1 MQFPAPLV
9 PGRLERRYKRFLSDV
24 RLEDGETVVAHC
36 ANPGSMLGLAAPGA
50 RVWLSPADN
59 PARKLRWSWELVEVP
74 SESGDALVG
83 INTGRANALAEE
95 ALTAGGI
102 PELAGYDGL
111 RREVRYGAGSR
122 VDFLLQGATPCY
134 LEIKSVTLKRR
145 PGLAEFP
152 DAVTAR
158 GRRHLAE
165 LAAMVQQGHR
175 AVLLFLVQRGDC
187 ERVAVAEDIDP
198 GYAAAFAEAQAAGV
212 EILCYSC
219 SLTPAGIAVE
229 RRLPL
234 AP

>member
-1 MQFPAPLV
+1 MQFPDPLT
-9 PGRLERRYKRFLSDV
+9 PGRLQRRYKRFLSDI
-24 RLEDGETVVAHC
+24 RLAGGEEVVAHC
-36 ANPGSMLGLAAPGA
+36 ANPGSMLGLASPGA
-50 RVWLSPADN
+50 RVWLSPATN

-74 SESGDALVG
+74 SENGDALVG

-95 ALTAGGI
+95 ALTAGRI
-102 PELAGYDGL
+102 PELAGYDEL
-111 RREVRYGAGSR
+111 RREVRYGSGSR

-134 LEIKSVTLKRR
+134 LEVKSVTLKRR

-165 LAAMVQQGHR
+165 LAAMVQAGHR

-198 GYAAAFAEAQAAGV
+198 AYAAAFAEAQAAGV
-212 EILCYSC
+212 EILCYNC
-219 SLTPAGIAVE
+219 SLTPAGIAVD

>member
-9 PGRLERRYKRFLSDV
+9 AGRLERRYKRFLSDV

-59 PARKLRWSWELVEVP
+59 PARRLRWSWELVEVP
-74 SESGDALVG
+74 SENGPALVG

-95 ALTAGGI
+95 ALAAGRI

-111 RREVRYGAGSR
+111 RREVRYGTGSR
-122 VDFLLQGATPCY
+122 VDFLLEGATLCY

-152 DAVTAR
+152 DAVTVR

-165 LAAMVQQGHR
+165 LAGMVQQGHR

-187 ERVAVAEDIDP
+187 ERVAVAQDIDP
-198 GYAAAFAEAQAAGV
+198 SYAAAFAEAQAAGV
-212 EILCYSC
+212 EILCYNC
-219 SLTPAGIAVE
+219 HLTPAGIAVD

-234 AP
+234 AI

>member
-1 MQFPAPLV
+1 MQFPALLV

-24 RLEDGETVVAHC
+24 RLDDGETVVAHC

-74 SESGDALVG
+74 SENGDALVG

-95 ALTAGGI
+95 ALTAGRI
-102 PELAGYDGL
+102 PELTGYEGL
-111 RREVRYGAGSR
+111 RREVRYGTGSR
-122 VDFLLQGATPCY
+122 VDFLLEGATPCY

-165 LAAMVQQGHR
+165 LAGMVQQGHR

-187 ERVAVAEDIDP
+187 GRVAVAADIDP

-212 EILCYSC
+212 EILCYNC
-219 SLTPAGIAVE
+219 NLTPAGIAVE

>member
-24 RLEDGETVVAHC
+24 RLDDGETVVAHC

-74 SESGDALVG
+74 SENGDALVG

-95 ALTAGGI
+95 ALTAGRI
-102 PELAGYDGL
+102 PELTGYEGL
-111 RREVRYGAGSR
+111 RREVRYGTGSR
-122 VDFLLQGATPCY
+122 VDFLLEGAIPCY

-165 LAAMVQQGHR
+165 LAGMVQQGHR

-187 ERVAVAEDIDP
+187 GRVAVAADIDP

-212 EILCYSC
+212 EILCYNC
-219 SLTPAGIAVE
+219 NLTPAGIAVE

>member
-1 MQFPAPLV
+1 
-9 PGRLERRYKRFLSDV
+9 
-24 RLEDGETVVAHC
+24 VA
-36 ANPGSMLGLAAPGA
+36 L
-50 RVWLSPADN
+50 D
-59 PARKLRWSWELVEVP
+59 
-74 SESGDALVG
+74 
-83 INTGRANALAEE
+83 RA
-95 ALTAGGI
+95 
-102 PELAGYDGL
+102 GL
-111 RREVRYGAGSR
+111 RREVRYGTGSR
-122 VDFLLQGATPCY
+122 VDFLLEGATPCY

-165 LAAMVQQGHR
+165 LAGMVQQGHR

-187 ERVAVAEDIDP
+187 ERVAVAADIDP
-198 GYAAAFAEAQAAGV
+198 GYAAAFAEARAAGV

>member
-24 RLEDGETVVAHC
+24 RLDDGETVVAHC

-74 SESGDALVG
+74 SENGDALVG

-95 ALTAGGI
+95 ALTAGRI
-102 PELAGYDGL
+102 PELTGYEGL
-111 RREVRYGAGSR
+111 RREVRYGTGSR
-122 VDFLLQGATPCY
+122 VDFLLEGATPCY

-165 LAAMVQQGHR
+165 LAGMVQQGHR

-187 ERVAVAEDIDP
+187 GRVAVAADIDP

-212 EILCYSC
+212 EILCYNC
-219 SLTPAGIAVE
+219 NLTPAGIAVE